1 MSGHRSP
8 LFAASW
14 KQRQAVRREEDT
26 GAVSS
31 AGVTVAV
38 SRQGQKGRKGMAAG
52 QQQPWDKSPVTPSGS
67 IGSGGSNTTG
77 STADGRIVAA
87 GMLDQSDHGSQRS
100 HAVQPLAGG
109 MSHEAQLT
117 QFIRRQ
123 VIPRLAVA
131 HGLPQKSE
139 QAPVIVQK
147 PSQEALTALAD
158 LAIRE
163 ESSAVV
169 AYVEALVERGVP
181 IEDAYLEWLAPAARQ
196 MGCDWES
203 DRTDFSSVTIGMWKL
218 QQAMHALSP
227 TFLKNT
233 VAIKSP
239 RRVLLAS
246 VPGEQHTMGL
256 FMVSEFFR
264 RGGWDVWSELPSD
277 YEDIVDKARGEWFDL
292 IGLSVGGDHKLEALT
307 QAIAALRRASRNAE
321 ALIMLGGPI
330 LSRNPEI
337 AVAVGAD
344 FTAGDARHAVARAE
358 KAVAS
363 RLSEQFRR

>member
-1 MSGHRSP
+1 
-8 LFAASW
+8 
-14 KQRQAVRREEDT
+14 
-26 GAVSS
+26 
-31 AGVTVAV
+31 
-38 SRQGQKGRKGMAAG
+38 MAAG
-52 QQQPWDKSPVTPSGS
+52 QQQQPWDKSSATPN
-67 IGSGGSNTTG
+67 GSGGSG
-77 STADGRIVAA
+77 AAGGPADAGIVAA
-87 GMLDQSDHGSQRS
+87 GMRNRSGAASQLSDFAQQSFSR
-100 HAVQPLAGG
+100 L
-109 MSHEAQLT
+109 SHEAQLT

-131 HGLPQKSE
+131 HGLPQIAE
-139 QAPVIVQK
+139 RPPHVIQK
-147 PSQEALTALAD
+147 PSLAALSSLAD

-169 AYVEALVERGVP
+169 AYVNALVERGVS
-181 IEDAYLEWLAPAARQ
+181 IEDVYLEWLAPAARQ

-227 TFLKNT
+227 TFLKDT

-239 RRVLLAS
+239 RRILLAS

-264 RGGWDVWSELPSD
+264 RAGWDVWSELPSD
-277 YEDIVDKARGEWFDL
+277 YEDIVGKVRGEWFEL
-292 IGLSVGGDHKLEALT
+292 IGLSVGGDHKLDALT
-307 QAIAALRRASRNAE
+307 QAIGALRRASRNAE

-330 LSRNPEI
+330 LVSNPEI

-344 FTAGDARHAVARAE
+344 LAAGDARHAVACAE